1 MNPGIWY
8 GIAAYSLWGLFPL
21 YWKLFGD
28 IPALEVLAHRVG
40 WSFVALTLLVLGL
53 RRPRA
58 GAFLRLSPALA
69 ALYTAAALLIGVNW
83 FLYVWAV
90 NAGHIVQT
98 SLGYFVTPLVNVLLG
113 VAVFRERLRRLQW
126 VAVSLAAVGVLHLT
140 RAYGSVPWIALGLAV
155 TFGGYGLA
163 KKKAPLGSLEGLTL
177 ETAVLVIPAVIYL
190 VTLERRGAGA
200 FLHTGLLTSSMLAAS
215 GVITIIPLLL
225 FASAV
230 RRVAL
235 SLVGMLQYIA
245 PTIQLLLGVLFY
257 HEAFS
262 RSQAIGFSFVWMA
275 IVVFVADG
283 FRSR

>member
-235 SLVGMLQYIA
+235 SLVGMLQYIS